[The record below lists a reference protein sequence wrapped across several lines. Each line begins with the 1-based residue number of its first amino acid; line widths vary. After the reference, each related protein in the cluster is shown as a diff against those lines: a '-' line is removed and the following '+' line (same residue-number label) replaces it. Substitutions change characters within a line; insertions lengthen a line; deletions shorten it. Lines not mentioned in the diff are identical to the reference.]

1 MCCLWFSWS
10 SCVFFCC
17 VLLQTTVHAELSTPT
32 LTVTTPA
39 TGSGW
44 TVRGNVDITR
54 IFSSA
59 GQYSCV
65 WEEKRP
71 GSGSYTQIVN
81 KAPTIDPPA
90 SSTSVRTGRC
100 DFPDRTLS
108 ATAGTYT
115 YRVTVSPGQTVKT
128 DSSVVLETPA
138 TPSISCSP
146 TGYVSEGGELT
157 CTCSGDVGRPAGRLQ
172 LFRESTNTFTPG
184 QYGGNTL
191 QETLTVSKADNGKKV
206 RCDVDWITD
215 ITGPVIT
222 LRVAIH
228 AELSTPTLTVT
239 TPATGSGW
247 TVRGNVDITR
257 IFSSAGQYSCV
268 WEEKRPGSGSYTQI
282 VNKAPTIDPPASST
296 SVRTGRCDFPDR
308 TLSATAGTYTYRV
321 TVSPGQTVKTD
332 SSAVVETPATPS
344 ISCSPT
350 GYVSEG
356 GELTCTCSGDVGRP
370 AGRLQLFRESTNT
383 FTPSQ
388 YDDNTLPVT
397 LTVNRADN
405 GTKLRC
411 DVDWITDI
419 TGPVIT
425 LRVAT
430 EARFVQLSL
439 NGQSGTLELSTDQT
453 TDVLF
458 QCEASG
464 IPAPDLV
471 LTDGQRRELARLE
484 GSTNRSVQH
493 SVLRY
498 SVSRARCEDSGT
510 YTCTAENGVGN
521 PVSTSSSLTVWCT
534 MQVVAESFGSQVDE
548 LGTPVITA
556 ADRGGKLHFELVTSE
571 RPNVVSFLYLGDVPS
586 GLGQPPE
593 TGLFRLNCE
602 ETTVVYKTSCVIMAS
617 NVTEDTA
624 GYYNVSMSASKG
636 TTSFVFRLKLS
647 VNVSTDKESEDGS
660 EDGTV
665 ISSGDG
671 CDTKACFGIGFAA
684 GFGTMLAVVAGAV
697 FWLWRHK
704 WRLSCAGEE
713 PVHKTTDDLA
723 VRTEAPLAMST
734 IESDVAT
741 NDTGP
746 YEDVRSEIRAV
757 SEAPHTSHTSD
768 TGPYEELKP
777 IDIGLK
783 SVYSAMSPPPHTS
796 GTDDGYEIPAKDPA
810 PAAASRI

>member
-17 VLLQTTVHAELSTPT
+17 VLLQTTGTRITNCASGSVEVVADTADFSLTCVEYTGTVQWRYTVSTQPDRFIDLGSCGSSCQLDREGLSRSFSLTQLSATSSRLGLKSTITSTSLPVFTYFCADSSCSVSIVVHAELSTPT

-128 DSSVVLETPA
+128 DSSVVVETPA

-184 QYGGNTL
+184 QYG
-191 QETLTVSKADNGKKV
+191 
-206 RCDVDWITD
+206 
-215 ITGPVIT
+215 
-222 LRVAIH
+222 
-228 AELSTPTLTVT
+228 
-239 TPATGSGW
+239 
-247 TVRGNVDITR
+247 
-257 IFSSAGQYSCV
+257 
-268 WEEKRPGSGSYTQI
+268 
-282 VNKAPTIDPPASST
+282 
-296 SVRTGRCDFPDR
+296 
-308 TLSATAGTYTYRV
+308 
-321 TVSPGQTVKTD
+321 
-332 SSAVVETPATPS
+332 
-344 ISCSPT
+344 
-350 GYVSEG
+350 
-356 GELTCTCSGDVGRP
+356 
-370 AGRLQLFRESTNT
+370 
-383 FTPSQ
+383 
-388 YDDNTLPVT
+388 DNTLPVT

-534 MQVVAESFGSQVDE
+534 MQVVADSFGSQVDE

-556 ADRGGKLHFELVTSE
+556 AGRGGKLHFELVTSE
-571 RPNVVSFLYLGDVPS
+571 TPNVVSFLYLGDVPS

-647 VNVSTDKESEDGS
+647 VNDKESEDGS
-660 EDGTV
+660 EDGAV
-665 ISSGDG
+665 KCSGDG
-671 CDTKACFGIGFAA
+671 PDTKAWFGIGFAA

-713 PVHKTTDDLA
+713 PVHKTTDDPA

-796 GTDDGYEIPAKDPA
+796 AFVLERSEKGYTCTDIPKTIPKCLKPEPA
-810 PAAASRI
+810 TVVKAVQHKLNCHQQSISLPGRRTHCMNIYRPQMCTDVRH